1 MSMRYRSL
9 GKSGVQVSELC
20 LGTMMFGGVTN
31 ERDSTRIIHRAI
43 EEGINFIDTANVYA
57 KGESERVVGKAIR
70 DRRDRVF
77 LATKVRVAVGDG
89 PNDSGCSRYHIL
101 REVENS
107 LRRLGLE
114 HIDLY
119 YLHQYDYATPLEES
133 LRALDDLVRQG
144 KVRYIGCSNYYGFQ
158 LIEGLWKSDRDHL
171 ERFACTQPLYNIV
184 NRDPE
189 VELFPA
195 CRAYGVGVAPYSP
208 IARGVLTGKYKVG
221 EVFPEGSRAARKDK
235 RIQETEL
242 RNESLQIA
250 QQIAAHAASQNVPL
264 SQFALAW
271 VLANP
276 IVSSAIIGPRTMEQ
290 YEDNLKALEYKYTL
304 ADEKLVDSLVPPGE
318 HTGKGYNDPSYPVRG
333 RPTSSCEA

>member
-1 MSMRYRSL
+1 MKYRNL
-9 GKSGVQVSELC
+9 GKAGVKVSELC
-20 LGTMMFGGVTN
+20 LGTMMFGGATN
-31 ERDSTRIIHRAI
+31 EPDSLRIIHRAI
-43 EEGINFIDTANVYA
+43 DDGVNFIDTANVYA
-57 KGESERVVGKAIR
+57 KGESERIVGKAVA
-70 DRRDRVF
+70 DRRDKVF

-101 REVENS
+101 REVDNS
-107 LRRLGLE
+107 LLRLGLD

-144 KVRYIGCSNYYGFQ
+144 KVRYIGCSNYYAFQ
-158 LIEGLWKSDRDHL
+158 VIEGLWIS
-171 ERFACTQPLYNIV
+171 ERCNLAKFVCNQPLYNIV

-189 VELFPA
+189 LELFPA
-195 CRAYGVGVAPYSP
+195 CQAHGVGVAPYSP
-208 IARGVLTGKYKVG
+208 IARGVLTGKYKRG
-221 EVFPEGSRAARKDK
+221 QPFPAGSRADRKDK

-242 RNESLQIA
+242 REESFGVADRL
-250 QQIAAHAASQNVPL
+250 AAHAESRGVPL

-276 IVSSAIIGPRTMEQ
+276 VVSSVIIGPRTMEQ
-290 YEDNLKALEYKYTL
+290 YEDNRQALDYRITPE
-304 ADEKLVDSLVPPGE
+304 DEKLVDSLVPPGE

-333 RPTSSCEA
+333 RMSVRE